1 MTALGASDVPID
13 GVSDGGGLIGVD
25 GIGGLIGV
33 DGIGG
38 LIGVDGIGGLV
49 GVGSLGGAGEF
60 TVFGTGPE
68 MAALFVG
75 FGLVVGIL
83 FGFFGMGGSFLV
95 TPALLLF
102 GYRPSVAVG
111 SGMAFVF
118 GTAVIATLK
127 HHDLGQVDYKLG
139 GLMIVGTTVGIE
151 IGRLTVFRLQDI
163 GLAGGVINAVY
174 VLLLGGIGAMVTRDA
189 LSDDGDGKN
198 EEDGDGPKGGS
209 HSHDHGDADGGDLS
223 NHTPPAI
230 AKRIQE
236 TVRIPP
242 MVTLRGDVRVSVWVI
257 TAVALSTGFLSGLLG
272 VGGGFIRMPAMI
284 YAIGAPVPVAVG
296 TDLFEIVFSGGI
308 GSYLYGQS
316 GGVDLGIVVPL
327 LFGSALGARVGSAA
341 TAVVDSDGITVYF
354 GGMLLAGAVAVAVG
368 EIGGLLGIALLE
380 TVGLVLVLGAAVAV
394 AGAIV
399 VTTLRRLRTGSRTA
413 SVAE

>member
-1 MTALGASDVPID
+1 
-13 GVSDGGGLIGVD
+13 
-25 GIGGLIGV
+25 
-33 DGIGG
+33 
-38 LIGVDGIGGLV
+38 
-49 GVGSLGGAGEF
+49 
-60 TVFGTGPE
+60 

-102 GYRPSVAVG
+102 GYQPSVAVG

-139 GLMIVGTTVGIE
+139 GLMIVGTTIGIE
-151 IGRLTVFRLQDI
+151 VGRMTVFYLQDI
-163 GLAGGVINAVY
+163 GLAGGVINVIY

-189 LSDDGDGKN
+189 LSDDGDAD
-198 EEDGDGPKGGS
+198 EEAD
-209 HSHDHGDADGGDLS
+209 GDADESSGAGGHGHGGSDEDADLS

-257 TAVALSTGFLSGLLG
+257 TAVAFATGLLSGLLG

-327 LFGSALGARVGSAA
+327 LFGSALGARIGSAA
-341 TAVVDSDGITVYF
+341 TAVVDSEGITVYF
-354 GGMLLAGAVAVAVG
+354 GGMLLAGSVAVAIG
-368 EIGGLLGIALLE
+368 ELGGLLGIALLE

-399 VTTLRRLRTGSRTA
+399 VTTLRTLRTESRPT